1 MLKKRAALGED
12 GFQLVE
18 LMVAMVV
25 AMISTGLLIY
35 ATTSVYRTQRF
46 GSQDSDALASLRAS
60 NDRVVR
66 ELRQAVV
73 VYTSSTT
80 TSLQAWVD
88 NDADQVLDAGERIT
102 WTVTNSSGTKA
113 QLSRTTNAVGA
124 PTTVI
129 ARDLSWSATQPYF
142 AYNASYSLVTITLIA
157 DADSTVLA
165 PQRTIRTQVRLRNA
179 TPI

>member
-1 MLKKRAALGED
+1 MFKRRGELGEE

-25 AMISTGLLIY
+25 AMIATGLLIY

-46 GSQDSDALASLRAS
+46 GSQDSDALASLRAA

-73 VYTSSTT
+73 VYTTSTS

-88 NDADQVLDAGERIT
+88 YDVDQALDAGERIT
-102 WTVTNSSGTKA
+102 WTISNSTGTKA

-142 AYNASYSLVTITLIA
+142 TYNSTYNLVTITLIA

-165 PQRTIRTQVRLRNA
+165 PQRTIRT
-179 TPI
+179 